1 MESGADGP
9 GRLAMMRVLLV
20 PAVCAVLAWGPA
32 WAEDANA
39 CKLRAVMSAEMQT
52 IPDGR
57 VAIPVQMEGHDYRLM
72 VDTGGYIN
80 TVTPQLVKQEGYHPR
95 ESPGELVGMGTTRL
109 NTYVTAKDFAIGRSH
124 GKDFQFFVD
133 DFNDGF
139 VDGTL
144 APQVLA
150 VYDVDLDFGHGKF
163 NLISPDHCPGAGIYW
178 ADAAAT
184 VPIEIKDKTHIR
196 IPVMVDGKE
205 IMATVDTGA
214 HTSFITMGAARR
226 HLNVDEKNP
235 ALKLRGNIPV
245 NGMVGPVYNYPF
257 QSLNFGG
264 VTVSHPHIEMVGDK
278 VWGEDDLLLGIGILR
293 QLHIYIAYKER
304 KMYITPALVN

>member
-1 MESGADGP
+1 
-9 GRLAMMRVLLV
+9 MMRMRGLELAALCVLFS
-20 PAVCAVLAWGPA
+20 WGPA
-32 WAEDANA
+32 GAEDAKD

-57 VAIPVQMEGHDYRLM
+57 VAIPVQFEGHDYRLM

-80 TVTPQLVKQEGYHPR
+80 TVSQQVVKQEGYHPR
-95 ESPGELVGMGTTRL
+95 HSEGMFLRGMGTTKL
-109 NTYVTAKDFAIGRSH
+109 DSFVTVKDFAIGRSH
-124 GKDFQFFVD
+124 GRDFEFFVD
-133 DFNDGF
+133 DFNSSF
-139 VDGTL
+139 TDGTL

-163 NLISPDHCPGAGIYW
+163 NLISPDHCPGAGVYW

-196 IPVMVDGKE
+196 IPVTINGKE

-214 HTSFITMGAARR
+214 PTSVITMRAARR
-226 HLNVDEKNP
+226 YLDIKEDDP

-257 QSLNFGG
+257 QSLSFGA
-264 VTVSHPHIEMVGDK
+264 VTVSHPRIEMVSDK
-278 VWGEDDLLLGIGILR
+278 VWGEDDLLLGVGILR

-304 KMYITPALVN
+304 KMYVTPALAN